1 MINRCLAGGGGGSA
15 WPRATPTGRNAAPS
29 QARRGKKAEPFTK
42 DSRHGGSA
50 AEEVKKKVAEQ
61 DVPEKIFFL
70 KIHIEQDKRPK
81 EERKQLGD
89 IACKVVFEFE

>member
-1 MINRCLAGGGGGSA
+1 MAACQPHGQKRSSFPGKERQESRAFHQRQQTRSA
-15 WPRATPTGRNAAPS
+15 P
-29 QARRGKKAEPFTK
+29 
-42 DSRHGGSA
+42 
-50 AEEVKKKVAEQ
+50 EEVKKKVAEQ
-61 DVPEKIFFL
+61 DVPEKIIFL